1 MQHIGMYIIYNRF
14 HRHAYIYIYITI
26 ISTHPFTDTYTI
38 FAQCPSMLM
47 QQTGWSHYFFKV
59 MLFIWISVLHVWLIC
74 NFLRSKL
81 LQSFPSWICKFIFSI
96 AYQDFLFFT
105 LWPVAIML
113 CLPDGR
119 TAQVWSQASGLWLV
133 FPWWWQM
140 LHFFLLSSDCMCIF
154 LGKLSTESRCPFL
167 IRLGGIFLCL
177 VAEFYGFLENFGF

>member
-1 MQHIGMYIIYNRF
+1 MHISS
-14 HRHAYIYIYITI
+14 YIYIYLSQLYLLIH
-26 ISTHPFTDTYTI
+26 SQTHHF
-38 FAQCPSMLM
+38 CPVALNIDA
-47 QQTGWSHYFFKV
+47 TNRAEDYFFKV

-113 CLPDGR
+113 YLPDGR
-119 TAQVWSQASGLWLV
+119 TAQVWSRASGLWLV
-133 FPWWWQM
+133 FPWWLQM
-140 LHFFLLSSDCMCIF
+140 LHFFLLSSDCLCIF